1 MLGPVCLFTGQASS
15 RFTVWATSHI
25 PTTRKPGLLG
35 QRLLWSSRYQFPP
48 TFSLCFQDLHSR
60 CPKIQQSQVKLE
72 VLILSSLFPNSSV
85 TQSSY
90 PPPPTLDKI
99 RLSSCDTLTVFLT
112 PTCSRLK
119 TLVLVAFFS
128 LWGSPFPLSSLW
140 SLTDSLCFSYKN
152 CIILPSLMPV
162 TKHFA
167 VPC

>member
-90 PPPPTLDKI
+90 PP
-99 RLSSCDTLTVFLT
+99 T
-112 PTCSRLK
+112 PHSRQN
-119 TLVLVAFFS
+119 TAFF
-128 LWGSPFPLSSLW
+128 LWHINCLLNSYLLQAKNSSPRGLFFHYGGAPFLYHPSDLSQ
-140 SLTDSLCFSYKN
+140 
-152 CIILPSLMPV
+152 ILYASV
-162 TKHFA
+162 TKTVSFYL
-167 VPC
+167 P